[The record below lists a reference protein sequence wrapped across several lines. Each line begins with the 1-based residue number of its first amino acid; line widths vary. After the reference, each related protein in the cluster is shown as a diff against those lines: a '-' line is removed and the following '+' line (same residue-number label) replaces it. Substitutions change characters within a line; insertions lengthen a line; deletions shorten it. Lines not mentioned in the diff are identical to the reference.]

1 MTRDRPALLSTTST
15 RKNYLLRNIDHF
27 AFLRR
32 HTEVPQME
40 EFHFPIRGPRFI
52 IPPPKPL

>member
-1 MTRDRPALLSTTST
+1 
-15 RKNYLLRNIDHF
+15 LRNIDHF

-40 EFHFPIRGPRFI
+40 EFHFPIRGAALHHSTAEAFVAGGE
-52 IPPPKPL
+52 L